1 MQKSGFPWGFAVG
14 VVVAAV
20 FAVIISLIPAWVFT
34 DPVGYLVLLVVVF
47 IAGPPTVWMLR
58 AVAGNRGVEP
68 VSAVVGGMTGALL
81 FDGLAL
87 SYIPGLYGQTG
98 EALTAVATMLLV
110 AFAAIGISAHFMGA
124 LKPASRLSA
133 GSP

>member
-14 VVVAAV
+14 IVVAAV
-20 FAVIISLIPAWVFT
+20 FAVIISLIPGGVFT
-34 DPVGYLVLLVVVF
+34 DPVGYVVLLVVVF
-47 IAGPPTVWMLR
+47 VAGPPTVWMLR
-58 AVAGNRGVEP
+58 AVGANRGVEP
-68 VSAVVGGMTGALL
+68 VSTVVGGMSGALL

-124 LKPASRLSA
+124 LKAS
-133 GSP
+133 PV

>member
-1 MQKSGFPWGFAVG
+1 MQKSGFPRGFGVG
-14 VVVAAV
+14 IVVAAI
-20 FAVIISLIPAWVFT
+20 FAVIISLIPAGVFT

-58 AVAGNRGVEP
+58 AVAGTRGVEP

-110 AFAAIGISAHFMGA
+110 AFAAIGISARFMGA
-124 LKPASRLSA
+124 LKPASA
-133 GSP
+133 

>member
-1 MQKSGFPWGFAVG
+1 MQKSGFPRGFGVG
-14 VVVAAV
+14 IVVAAI
-20 FAVIISLIPAWVFT
+20 FAVIISLIPAGVFT

-58 AVAGNRGVEP
+58 AVAGYRGVEP

-110 AFAAIGISAHFMGA
+110 AFAAIGISARFMGA
-124 LKPASRLSA
+124 LKPASA
-133 GSP
+133 